1 VDSHLTGLDLLVL
14 GLYFVAVMGIGVHFW
29 RGGQSGTISG
39 FTAAGGSMAGWVV
52 GLSIMATYLSSIS
65 FLALPGR
72 AFAENWNAF
81 VFSLSL
87 PLATWMAVKWFV
99 PFYRKSG
106 EVSAYSHL
114 ERRFGTWARLYAGV
128 CYLLTQLARMG
139 SVMFLT
145 ALPLNLLMGWDIRL
159 VIAVLGIS
167 VIIYAILGGIVA
179 VIWSD
184 AMQAMVLM
192 AGALL
197 CLGLMLWGIP
207 GGPSAALALAAD
219 QGKFSLG
226 SFSASLGEPTFW
238 VVLIYGLV
246 INLQNFGID
255 QNYVQRYATARSEA
269 AARRSLWLGGL
280 LYVPVSAVFFLIGTA
295 LFSFYAAQPELLPEA
310 LRGQADR
317 VFPYFIVSQLPSG
330 LTGLLIAAIFAAAMS
345 TVSTSLNSSA
355 TLLLTDWY
363 RRFLR
368 PQAGE
373 RESMLVLRLGTL
385 VWGLMGTGFALAMIG
400 VQAALDAWWTLSSI
414 FAGGMLGLFLLGMI
428 ARRAGNAAAATGV
441 AVGVLVIVW
450 MTFSPRSELLPEAL
464 RSPFHSFMII
474 VIGTLSILLVGLLVS
489 RFRPRAQP
497 ASSSELRDP
506 SLTVGW
512 FKSKTPERK

>member
-1 VDSHLTGLDLLVL
+1 MDSHLTWLDLLVL
-14 GLYFVAVMGIGVHFW
+14 GLYFAAVMGIGVYFY
-29 RGGQSGTISG
+29 RGGQSGTTAG

-99 PFYRKSG
+99 PFYRKTG

-114 ERRFGTWARLYAGV
+114 ERRFGTWARLYAGI
-128 CYLLTQLARMG
+128 CYLLTQMARMG

-159 VIAVLGIS
+159 VILVLGIS
-167 VIIYAILGGIVA
+167 VIVYAMLGGIVA

-184 AMQAMVLM
+184 AMQALVLM
-192 AGALL
+192 AGALV
-197 CLGLMLWGIP
+197 CLGLMLWGMP
-207 GGPSAALALAAD
+207 GGPTQALSLAAE

-226 SFSASLGEPTFW
+226 SFSAGIGEPTFW
-238 VVLIYGLV
+238 VVLIYGLA

-255 QNYVQRYATARSEA
+255 QNYVQRYVAAKSEA

-280 LYVPVSAVFFLIGTA
+280 LYVPVSAVFLLIGTA
-295 LFSFYAAQPELLPEA
+295 LFSFYVAQPELLPEA
-310 LRGQADR
+310 LRAAGQADR
-317 VFPYFIVSQLPSG
+317 VFPYFIVSQLPPG

-368 PQAGE
+368 PNAGE
-373 RESMLVLRLGTL
+373 RESMIVLRAGTL
-385 VWGLMGTGFALAMIG
+385 VWGLMGTGVALAMIG
-400 VQAALDAWWTLSSI
+400 VRAALDAWWTLSSI
-414 FAGGMLGLFLLGMI
+414 FAGGMLGLFLLGLI

-441 AVGVLVIVW
+441 AVGVLVVVW

-474 VIGTLSILLVGLLVS
+474 VIGTLSILLIGLVVS
-489 RFRPRAQP
+489 RFRPRARP
-497 ASSSELRDP
+497 ASSSEAP
-506 SLTVGW
+506 
-512 FKSKTPERK
+512 